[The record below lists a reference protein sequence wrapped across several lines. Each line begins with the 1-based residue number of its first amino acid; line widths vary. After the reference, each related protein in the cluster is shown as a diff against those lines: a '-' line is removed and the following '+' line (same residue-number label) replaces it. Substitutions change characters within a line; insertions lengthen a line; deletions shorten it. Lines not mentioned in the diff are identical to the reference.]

1 MGGWALR
8 GRTIGDAVKSGAGL
22 LRLLYS
28 SFMIVS
34 PYSISSSK
42 KGFPSLLGSNYSAFG
57 SVVGVGVGLGG
68 LTTEPEEMGQ
78 VPLGLITQVS

>member
-42 KGFPSLLGSNYSAFG
+42 KGFSFPFG
-57 SVVGVGVGLGG
+57 LQ
-68 LTTEPEEMGQ
+68 L
-78 VPLGLITQVS
+78 